1 MQSGSGL
8 PTAEGH
14 EAMKPYLRPPPQY
27 QLILA
32 SQSPRRKHLLA
43 EAGIFSDDVICADI
57 DEKPIK
63 NERPADYVLRMAR
76 EKGHAVFSRL
86 GGQFV
91 LSADTAVICGQRIL
105 PKTETVEEASRCLEL
120 LSGRRHRVYGGICL
134 HLPDGG
140 WRTKLSVSRVKFRPL
155 SPTDKHAYLQSE
167 EWQGKAGGYAIQGRA
182 GLYVRQI
189 TGSYSN
195 IVGLDMHKVAGLL
208 LSVGFDY
215 VQPE

>member
-1 MQSGSGL
+1 MTS
-8 PTAEGH
+8 
-14 EAMKPYLRPPPQY
+14 YLQPPPKY

-43 EAGIFSDDVICADI
+43 EAGIFADDVIAADI
-57 DEKPIK
+57 DETPIK
-63 NERPADYVLRMAR
+63 NERPADYVLRMAHQ
-76 EKGHAVFSRL
+76 KADAVANRL

-105 PKTETVEEASRCLEL
+105 PKAETAEEARRCLQL
-120 LSGRRHRVYGGICL
+120 LSGRSHRVYGGICL
-134 HLPDGG
+134 YLPDGG
-140 WRTKLSVSRVKFRPL
+140 WQIKLSVSRVKFRPL
-155 SPTDKHAYLQSE
+155 SPADMHAYLQSG
-167 EWQGKAGGYAIQGRA
+167 EWRGKAGGYAIQGRA

-195 IVGLDMHKVAGLL
+195 IVGLDMQKVAGLL
-208 LSVGFDY
+208 LGAGFDY

>member
-1 MQSGSGL
+1 MTSYMQ
-8 PTAEGH
+8 
-14 EAMKPYLRPPPQY
+14 PPPKY

-43 EAGIFSDDVICADI
+43 DAGIFADHVIAADI
-57 DEKPIK
+57 DETPIK
-63 NERPADYVLRMAR
+63 NERPADYVLRMAQ
-76 EKGHAVFSRL
+76 EKADAVASRS

-91 LSADTAVICGQRIL
+91 LSADTAVTCGQRIL
-105 PKTETVEEASRCLEL
+105 PKAETAEDAKRCLQL
-120 LSGRRHRVYGGICL
+120 LSGRSHRVYGGICL
-134 HLPDGG
+134 YLPDGK
-140 WRTKLSVSRVKFRPL
+140 WRKKLSVSRVKFRPL
-155 SPTDKHAYLQSE
+155 SPTDRHAYLQSG
-167 EWQGKAGGYAIQGRA
+167 EWKGKAGGYAIQGRA

-208 LSVGFDY
+208 LGAGFDY

>member
-1 MQSGSGL
+1 MTSYMQ
-8 PTAEGH
+8 
-14 EAMKPYLRPPPQY
+14 PPPKY

-43 EAGIFSDDVICADI
+43 NAGIFADRVIAANI
-57 DEKPIK
+57 DETPIK
-63 NERPADYVLRMAR
+63 NERPADYVLRMAHQ
-76 EKGHAVFSRL
+76 KADAIANRL

-105 PKTETVEEASRCLEL
+105 PKAETAEEARRCLQL
-120 LSGRRHRVYGGICL
+120 LSGRSHRVYGGICL
-134 HLPDGG
+134 YLPNGG

-155 SPTDKHAYLQSE
+155 SLADKHAYLQSG
-167 EWQGKAGGYAIQGRA
+167 EWRGKAGGYAIQGRA

-208 LSVGFDY
+208 LSAGFDY

>member
-1 MQSGSGL
+1 MTS
-8 PTAEGH
+8 
-14 EAMKPYLRPPPQY
+14 YLQPPPKY

-43 EAGIFSDDVICADI
+43 EAGIFADDVIAANI
-57 DEKPIK
+57 DETPIK
-63 NERPADYVLRMAR
+63 NERPAEYVLRMAQQ
-76 EKGHAVFSRL
+76 KADAVASRA

-91 LSADTAVICGQRIL
+91 LSADTAVICGRRII
-105 PKTETVEEASRCLEL
+105 PKAETAEEARRCLQL
-120 LSGRRHRVYGGICL
+120 LSGRSHRVYGGICL
-134 HLPDGG
+134 YLPDGE

-155 SPTDKHAYLQSE
+155 SLADKHAYLQSG
-167 EWQGKAGGYAIQGRA
+167 EWRGKAGGYAIQGRA

-208 LSVGFDY
+208 LGAGFDY

>member
-1 MQSGSGL
+1 M
-8 PTAEGH
+8 TRY
-14 EAMKPYLRPPPQY
+14 MRPPPEY

-43 EAGIFSDDVICADI
+43 EAGISADHIIAADI
-57 DEKPIK
+57 DETPIK
-63 NERPADYVLRMAR
+63 NERPADYVLRMAQQ
-76 EKGHAVFSRL
+76 KAHAVASRL

-91 LSADTAVICGQRIL
+91 LSADTAVTCGQRIL
-105 PKTETVEEASRCLEL
+105 PKAETAEEARRCLQI
-120 LSGRRHRVYGGICL
+120 LSGRSHRVYGGICL
-134 HLPDGG
+134 YLPDGG
-140 WRTKLSVSRVKFRPL
+140 WRIKLSVSRVKFRPL
-155 SPTDKHAYLQSE
+155 SPADMHAYLESG

-195 IVGLDMHKVAGLL
+195 IVGLDMQKVAGLL
-208 LSVGFDY
+208 MAAGFDY

>member
-1 MQSGSGL
+1 MTSYMQ
-8 PTAEGH
+8 
-14 EAMKPYLRPPPQY
+14 PPPKY

-32 SQSPRRKHLLA
+32 SQSPRRRHLLA
-43 EAGIFSDDVICADI
+43 EAGISADHVIAADI
-57 DEKPIK
+57 DETVMK
-63 NERPADYVLRMAR
+63 NEQPADYVLRMAQQ
-76 EKGHAVFSRL
+76 KGDAVARRL
-86 GGQFV
+86 GGHFV

-105 PKTETVEEASRCLEL
+105 PKAETAEEGRRCLQL
-120 LSGRRHRVYGGICL
+120 LSGRSHRVYGGICL
-134 HLPDGG
+134 YLPDGG

-155 SPTDKHAYLQSE
+155 GFADKHAYLQSG
-167 EWQGKAGGYAIQGRA
+167 EWRGKAGGYAIQGRA

-208 LSVGFDY
+208 IGAGFDY

>member
-1 MQSGSGL
+1 MTSYMQ
-8 PTAEGH
+8 
-14 EAMKPYLRPPPQY
+14 PPPEY

-43 EAGIFSDDVICADI
+43 EAGIFAEHVVAADI
-57 DEKPIK
+57 DETPMK
-63 NERPADYVLRMAR
+63 NERPADYVLRMAHQ
-76 EKGHAVFSRL
+76 KADAVASRL

-105 PKTETVEEASRCLEL
+105 PKAETAEEARRCLQL
-120 LSGRRHRVYGGICL
+120 LSGRSHRVYGGICL
-134 HLPDGG
+134 YLPDGG

-155 SPTDKHAYLQSE
+155 SFADKHAYLQSG
-167 EWQGKAGGYAIQGRA
+167 EWRGKAGGYAIQGRA
-182 GLYVRQI
+182 GLYVRKI

-208 LSVGFDY
+208 LSAGFNY
-215 VQPE
+215 VQPK

>member
-1 MQSGSGL
+1 M
-8 PTAEGH
+8 
-14 EAMKPYLRPPPQY
+14 RPPPKY

-43 EAGIFSDDVICADI
+43 EAGISADHMIASDI
-57 DEKPIK
+57 DETPIK
-63 NERPADYVLRMAR
+63 NERPAEYVLRMAHQ
-76 EKGHAVFSRL
+76 KAAAVASQF

-105 PKTETVEEASRCLEL
+105 PKAETTEEARRCLQL
-120 LSGRRHRVYGGICL
+120 LSGRSHRVYGGICL
-134 HLPDGG
+134 YLPDGG
-140 WRTKLSVSRVKFRPL
+140 WRTKLSVSRVKFRPMG
-155 SPTDKHAYLQSE
+155 SADMYAYLQSG
-167 EWQGKAGGYAIQGRA
+167 EWRGKAGGYAIQGRA

-195 IVGLDMHKVAGLL
+195 IVGLDMQKVAGLL
-208 LSVGFDY
+208 LGAGFDY

>member
-1 MQSGSGL
+1 MTS
-8 PTAEGH
+8 
-14 EAMKPYLRPPPQY
+14 YLQPPPKY

-43 EAGIFSDDVICADI
+43 DAGIFADHVIAADI
-57 DEKPIK
+57 DETPIK
-63 NERPADYVLRMAR
+63 NERPAEYVLRMAQQ
-76 EKGHAVFSRL
+76 KADAVASRA

-91 LSADTAVICGQRIL
+91 LSADTAVICGRRII
-105 PKTETVEEASRCLEL
+105 PKAETAEEARRCLQL
-120 LSGRRHRVYGGICL
+120 LSGRSHRVYGGICL
-134 HLPDGG
+134 YLPDGE

-155 SPTDKHAYLQSE
+155 SLADKHAYLQSG
-167 EWQGKAGGYAIQGRA
+167 EWRGKAGGYAIQGRA

-208 LSVGFDY
+208 LGAGFDY

>member
-1 MQSGSGL
+1 M
-8 PTAEGH
+8 TRY
-14 EAMKPYLRPPPQY
+14 MRPPPKY

-32 SQSPRRKHLLA
+32 SQSPRRRHLLA
-43 EAGIFSDDVICADI
+43 EAGISADHVIAADI
-57 DEKPIK
+57 DETVMK
-63 NERPADYVLRMAR
+63 NEQPADYVLRMAQQ
-76 EKGHAVFSRL
+76 KGEAVARRL

-105 PKTETVEEASRCLEL
+105 PKAETAEEGRRCLQL
-120 LSGRRHRVYGGICL
+120 LSGRSHRVYGGICL
-134 HLPDGG
+134 YLPDGG
-140 WRTKLSVSRVKFRPL
+140 WRIKLSVSRVKFRPL
-155 SPTDKHAYLQSE
+155 SPADMHAYLQSG

-189 TGSYSN
+189 IGSYSN

-208 LSVGFDY
+208 LGAGFDY

>member
-1 MQSGSGL
+1 MTSYMQ
-8 PTAEGH
+8 
-14 EAMKPYLRPPPQY
+14 PPPNY

-43 EAGIFSDDVICADI
+43 EAGIFADLVIAADI
-57 DEKPIK
+57 DETPIK
-63 NERPADYVLRMAR
+63 NERPADYVLRMAHQ
-76 EKGHAVFSRL
+76 KADAVANRL

-91 LSADTAVICGQRIL
+91 LSADTAVVCGQRIL
-105 PKTETVEEASRCLEL
+105 AKAETAEEARRCLQL
-120 LSGRRHRVYGGICL
+120 LSGRSHRVYGGICL
-134 HLPDGG
+134 YLPDGG
-140 WRTKLSVSRVKFRPL
+140 WRIKLSVSRVKFRLL
-155 SPTDKHAYLQSE
+155 SPADMHAYLQSG

-208 LSVGFDY
+208 LGAGFDY
-215 VQPE
+215 VQP

>member
-1 MQSGSGL
+1 MTS
-8 PTAEGH
+8 
-14 EAMKPYLRPPPQY
+14 YLQPPPKY

-43 EAGIFSDDVICADI
+43 EAGIFADHVIAADI
-57 DEKPIK
+57 DETPKK
-63 NERPADYVLRMAR
+63 NERPADYVLRMAHQ
-76 EKGHAVFSRL
+76 KADAVANRL

-105 PKTETVEEASRCLEL
+105 PKAETAEEARRCLQL
-120 LSGRRHRVYGGICL
+120 LSGRSHRVYGGICL

-155 SPTDKHAYLQSE
+155 GSADKHAYLQSG
-167 EWQGKAGGYAIQGRA
+167 EWRGKAGGYAIQGRA

-195 IVGLDMHKVAGLL
+195 IVGLDMQKVAGLL
-208 LSVGFDY
+208 LGAGFDY

>member
-1 MQSGSGL
+1 MTSYMQ
-8 PTAEGH
+8 
-14 EAMKPYLRPPPQY
+14 PPPKY

-32 SQSPRRKHLLA
+32 SRSPRREHLLA
-43 EAGIFSDDVICADI
+43 EAGISADHVIAADI
-57 DEKPIK
+57 DETPKK
-63 NERPADYVLRMAR
+63 NERPADYVLRMAMQ
-76 EKGHAVFSRL
+76 KAHAVASQS
-86 GGQFV
+86 GGQFI

-105 PKTETVEEASRCLEL
+105 PKTETEQEARRCLQL
-120 LSGRRHRVYGGICL
+120 LSGRSHRVYGGVCL
-134 HLPDGG
+134 YQPDGE

-155 SPTDKHAYLQSE
+155 SPTDKHAYLQSG

-208 LSVGFDY
+208 MGAGFHY

>member
-1 MQSGSGL
+1 M
-8 PTAEGH
+8 TRY
-14 EAMKPYLRPPPQY
+14 MRPPPKY

-43 EAGIFSDDVICADI
+43 EAGISADRVISADI
-57 DEKPIK
+57 DETVMK
-63 NERPADYVLRMAR
+63 NERPSDYVLRMA
-76 EKGHAVFSRL
+76 KQKADAVASRL

-105 PKTETVEEASRCLEL
+105 PKAETAEEARRCLQL
-120 LSGRRHRVYGGICL
+120 LSGRSHRVYGGICL
-134 HLPDGG
+134 YLPDGG
-140 WRTKLSVSRVKFRPL
+140 WRIKLSVSRVKFRPL
-155 SPTDKHAYLQSE
+155 SPGDMHAYLQSG
-167 EWQGKAGGYAIQGRA
+167 EWQGKAGGYTIQGRA

-208 LSVGFDY
+208 LGVGFDY

>member
-1 MQSGSGL
+1 M
-8 PTAEGH
+8 TRY
-14 EAMKPYLRPPPQY
+14 MRPPPKY

-32 SQSPRRKHLLA
+32 SRSQRRKHLLT
-43 EAGIFSDDVICADI
+43 EAGISVDHVFAADI
-57 DEKPIK
+57 DETPIK
-63 NERPADYVLRMAR
+63 NERPADYVLRMALQ
-76 EKGHAVFSRL
+76 KANVVASRL

-105 PKTETVEEASRCLEL
+105 PKAETAEEARRCLQV
-120 LSGRRHRVYGGICL
+120 LSGRSHRVYGGICL

-155 SPTDKHAYLQSE
+155 SPADMHAYLQSG

-182 GLYVRQI
+182 GLYVREI

-208 LSVGFDY
+208 LGAGFDY

>member
-1 MQSGSGL
+1 MTSYMQ
-8 PTAEGH
+8 
-14 EAMKPYLRPPPQY
+14 PPRKY

-43 EAGIFSDDVICADI
+43 DAGIFADHVIAADI
-57 DEKPIK
+57 DETPIK
-63 NERPADYVLRMAR
+63 SERPADYVLRMAHQ
-76 EKGHAVFSRL
+76 KADAVANRL
-86 GGQFV
+86 GGEFV

-105 PKTETVEEASRCLEL
+105 PKAETAEDARRCLQL
-120 LSGRRHRVYGGICL
+120 LSGRSHRVYGGICL
-134 HLPDGG
+134 YLPDGG
-140 WRTKLSVSRVKFRPL
+140 CRIKLSVSRVKFRHL
-155 SPTDKHAYLQSE
+155 SPADMHAYLQSG
-167 EWQGKAGGYAIQGRA
+167 EWNGKAGGYAIQGRA

-208 LSVGFDY
+208 LGAGFDY

>member
-1 MQSGSGL
+1 MTRYML
-8 PTAEGH
+8 
-14 EAMKPYLRPPPQY
+14 PPPKY

-43 EAGIFSDDVICADI
+43 EAGISVDHVFAADI
-57 DEKPIK
+57 DETLIK
-63 NERPADYVLRMAR
+63 SERPKDYVLRMAQQ
-76 EKGHAVFSRL
+76 KADAVASRL
-86 GGQFV
+86 GGQFI

-105 PKTETVEEASRCLEL
+105 PKAETAEEARHCLQL
-120 LSGRRHRVYGGICL
+120 LSGRSHRVYGGICL
-134 HLPDGG
+134 YLPNGE

-155 SPTDKHAYLQSE
+155 SLADKHAYLQSG
-167 EWQGKAGGYAIQGRA
+167 EWRGKAGGYAIQGRA
-182 GLYVRQI
+182 GLYVREI

-208 LSVGFDY
+208 LGAGFDY